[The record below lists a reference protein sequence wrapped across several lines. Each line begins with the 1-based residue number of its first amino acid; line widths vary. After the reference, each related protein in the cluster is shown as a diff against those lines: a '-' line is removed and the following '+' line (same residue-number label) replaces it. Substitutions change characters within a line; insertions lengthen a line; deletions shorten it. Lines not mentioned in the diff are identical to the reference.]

1 MLRLADILHICKHV
15 INKVSP
21 VLHRLVDI
29 IYGLATFLHAIL
41 KYDALVK
48 VGGGDFLAL
57 QVLVLEKVD
66 DVLVLMVLFLET
78 VE

>member
-1 MLRLADILHICKHV
+1 M
-15 INKVSP
+15 
-21 VLHRLVDI
+21 LHRLVDI